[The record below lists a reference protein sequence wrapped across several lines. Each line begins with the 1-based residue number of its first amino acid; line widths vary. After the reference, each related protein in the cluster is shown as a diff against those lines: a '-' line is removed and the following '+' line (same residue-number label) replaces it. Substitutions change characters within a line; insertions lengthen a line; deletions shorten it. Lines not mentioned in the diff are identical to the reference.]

1 MIKSIIRDF
10 KKSNY
15 IKEICYK
22 KDKSIKI
29 TYYHQKKYKPKY
41 LVNND
46 HIFFSDGYRTVL
58 TSDTVNESINP
69 LDITSLYP
77 VEKFQTAI
85 ESKVINDVFMDLKAN
100 KLDLVKLLLFANIGI
115 GAIILYYI
123 VMM

>member
-1 MIKSIIRDF
+1 MSLLRAFNKD
-10 KKSNY
+10 KY

-29 TYYHQKKYKPKY
+29 TYYHQNKFKPKY
-41 LVNND
+41 LINNN
-46 HIFFSDGYRTVL
+46 HYFFSNGYRTIL

-69 LDITSLYP
+69 LDLTSLYP

-85 ESKVINDVFMDLKAN
+85 ESKVINDVFTDLKSS

-115 GAIILYYI
+115 GAILLYYT
-123 VMM
+123 VM

>member
-1 MIKSIIRDF
+1 MIKLF
-10 KKSNY
+10 NKSKY
-15 IKEICYK
+15 IKEIRYT
-22 KDKSIKI
+22 KDKLIKI
-29 TYYHQKKYKPKY
+29 TYYHQKKFTPNY

-58 TSDTVNESINP
+58 TSDTVNETINP

-85 ESKVINDVFMDLKAN
+85 ESKVINDVFSDLKSN

-115 GAIILYYI
+115 GAILLYYT